1 MKLNKSM
8 LELNLTDFNKAII
21 KNLGNEVWRKINNDL
36 DTSCVLVVGGRE
48 IYKMMVY
55 NYLVD
60 NDYIEN
66 NV

>member
-21 KNLGNEVWRKINNDL
+21 KNLGKEVWRKINKDL

-60 NDYIEN
+60 NGYIEN

>member
-1 MKLNKSM
+1 MKLDKSI
-8 LELNLTDFNKAII
+8 LNLNITEFNQAII
-21 KNLGNEVWRKINNDL
+21 KNLGKEVWRKINKDL
-36 DTSCVLVVGGRE
+36 DTSCVLILGGRE

-60 NDYIEN
+60 NGYIEN

>member
-21 KNLGNEVWRKINNDL
+21 KNLGNEVWRKINKDL

>member
-21 KNLGNEVWRKINNDL
+21 KNLGKEVWRKINKDL
-36 DTSCVLVVGGRE
+36 DTSCVLVVDGRE

-60 NDYIEN
+60 NGYIEY
-66 NV
+66 

>member
-1 MKLNKSM
+1 MKLDKSI
-8 LELNLTDFNKAII
+8 LNLTLTEFNQAII
-21 KNLGNEVWRKINNDL
+21 KNLGNEVWKKINNDL
-36 DTSCVLVVGGRE
+36 DTSCVLFQGGRE

-60 NDYIEN
+60 NGYIEN

>member
-1 MKLNKSM
+1 MKLDKSI
-8 LELNLTDFNKAII
+8 LNLTLTEFNQAII

-60 NDYIEN
+60 NGYIEY
-66 NV
+66 

>member
-1 MKLNKSM
+1 MKLDKSI
-8 LELNLTDFNKAII
+8 LNLTITEFNQAII
-21 KNLGNEVWRKINNDL
+21 KNLGNEVWRKINKDL
-36 DTSCVLVVGGRE
+36 DTSCVLLVGGRE

-60 NDYIEN
+60 NGYIEN

>member
-21 KNLGNEVWRKINNDL
+21 KNLGKEVWRKINKDL
-36 DTSCVLVVGGRE
+36 DTSCVLVAGGSE
-48 IYKMMVY
+48 KYKNLVY
-55 NYLVD
+55 NYLGD
-60 NDYIEN
+60 KGYIEN

>member
-1 MKLNKSM
+1 MKLDKSI
-8 LELNLTDFNKAII
+8 LNLTLTEFNQAII
-21 KNLGNEVWRKINNDL
+21 KNLGKEVWRKINKDL
-36 DTSCVLVVGGRE
+36 DTSCVLLVGGRE

-60 NDYIEN
+60 NGYMEN

>member
-21 KNLGNEVWRKINNDL
+21 KNLGNEVWRKINKDL
-36 DTSCVLVVGGRE
+36 DTSCVLVVSGRE

>member
-1 MKLNKSM
+1 MKLDKSI
-8 LELNLTDFNKAII
+8 LNLTLTDFNKTII
-21 KNLGNEVWRKINNDL
+21 KNLGKEVWRKINKDL
-36 DTSCVLVVGGRE
+36 DTSCVLFVGGRE

-60 NDYIEN
+60 NGYIEN